1 MACLDLVG
9 ISLVGPFVLIF
20 FDFERVQNE
29 YGYFVDYD
37 QQTLAII
44 ANTVIVLI
52 FALRSIGV
60 WIINAFILNVAFNR
74 QVELRAGLVKAFTSA
89 GLYSKT

>member
-44 ANTVIVLI
+44 ASTVIVLI

-60 WIINAFILNVAFNR
+60 WLLTHLF
-74 QVELRAGLVKAFTSA
+74 
-89 GLYSKT
+89 